1 MKQVCGAKTGLFSAK
16 KKAVLGAA
24 GTLLAAISIAAGAI
38 ALPWDYEVPVLL
50 ANGEVTTRPWY
61 VTVEDEC
68 VALVDS
74 EDDARKVVKQV
85 AEHYKNE
92 ETIDLEIEEQTSS
105 REMNLRN
112 GDEKPDILTVEEAA
126 DVITSKEELT
136 VKTTEILTEEA
147 PVKFKTITKKT
158 DSLYEGQEK
167 VKAKGRKGLKEVTK
181 EVTRENGK
189 QVGQQVLEETI
200 LKEPK
205 PKVILEGTKE
215 PPEPEAAACV
225 LQGSGTLAAP
235 VSQLHVTSSFG
246 PRWGRTHLGVDLAMP
261 SGTPIS
267 AADGGTVIFTGYSGS
282 YGNLVKLDHGNG
294 IITYYAHC
302 SEITT
307 DQGQTVKKGETIAK
321 VGSTGN
327 STGPHLH
334 FEVRI
339 NGENVDPMTYL

>member
-1 MKQVCGAKTGLFSAK
+1 MKQVCGAKTVFFSAK

-50 ANGEVTTRPWY
+50 ANGEVITRPWY

-112 GDEKPDILTVEEAA
+112 GDEKPEILTVEEAA

-147 PVKFKTITKKT
+147 PVKFKTVTKKT
-158 DSLYEGQEK
+158 DRLYEGQEK

-181 EVTRENGK
+181 EVTKENGK
-189 QVGQQVLEETI
+189 QVGQEILEETI
-200 LKEPK
+200 LKEPQ

-215 PPEPEAAACV
+215 PPEPEAAACT

-235 VSQLHVTSSFG
+235 VSQLHVTSGFG

-261 SGTPIS
+261 SGSPVS

-302 SEITT
+302 SEITAN
-307 DQGQTVKKGETIAK
+307 QGQTVKQGETIAK

-334 FEVRI
+334 FEVRV